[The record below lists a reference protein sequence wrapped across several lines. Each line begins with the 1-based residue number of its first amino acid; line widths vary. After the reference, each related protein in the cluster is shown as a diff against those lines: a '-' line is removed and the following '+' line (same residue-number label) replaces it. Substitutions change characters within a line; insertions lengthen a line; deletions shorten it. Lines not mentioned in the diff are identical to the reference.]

1 LADNAVHSDALDWL
15 ERYQAHLREQRQLS
29 PHTLSNYRRDL
40 NAAVSW
46 CDKHNIDEWRDLDS
60 QRVRN
65 WSAESHRKGLGGRS
79 IQRRLS
85 ALRGFCQFLVRHKIL
100 EHNPAQDIRAPK
112 SPRKLPHSLDVD
124 RLQRLLE
131 CKPENWL
138 EQRDLTLMELMYSG
152 GLRLAELVNLD
163 INDVDLRE
171 GEARVLGKGRK
182 TRVVPVG
189 RKARA
194 AITSWLPLRKLH
206 AGENESALFISRN
219 GTRISPRSV
228 QQRLK
233 RWALKQGLESRLHPH
248 ALRHSCATH
257 VLESSGDLRAVQE
270 LLGHANL
277 GTTQIYTH
285 LDFQHLAQ
293 VYDAAHPRAR
303 KK

>member
-1 LADNAVHSDALDWL
+1 VQADALDWL
-15 ERYQAHLREQRQLS
+15 ARYQTHLREHRQLS

-40 NAAVSW
+40 DTAVAW
-46 CDKHNIDEWRDLDS
+46 CDKHDIDHWRDLDS

-65 WSAESHRKGLGGRS
+65 WAAECHRKGLGGRS

-85 ALRGFCQFLVRHKIL
+85 ALRGFFRHLIQHKVL
-100 EHNPAQDIRAPK
+100 KHNPAQDIRAPK
-112 SPRKLPHSLDVD
+112 SPRKLPHSIDVD

-131 CKPENWL
+131 CKPEDWL
-138 EQRDLTLMELMYSG
+138 EQRDLTMMELMYSG
-152 GLRLAELVNLD
+152 GLRLAELIGLD
-163 INDVDLRE
+163 INDVELRE
-171 GEARVLGKGRK
+171 GQARVLGKGSK
-182 TRVVPVG
+182 TRIVPVG
-189 RKARA
+189 SKALA
-194 AITSWLPLRKLH
+194 AIASWLPMRNLH
-206 AGENESALFISRN
+206 AEENETALFISRN
-219 GTRISPRSV
+219 GTRVSPRSV

-233 RWALKQGLESRLHPH
+233 RWALKQGMESRLHPH

>member
-1 LADNAVHSDALDWL
+1 MHADALDWL
-15 ERYQAHLREQRQLS
+15 ARYQTHLREQRRLS

-40 NAAVSW
+40 DAAVAW
-46 CDKHNIDEWRDLDS
+46 CETRHIDHWRELDS

-65 WSAESHRKGLGGRS
+65 WSAECHRKGLGGRS

-85 ALRGFCQFLVRHKIL
+85 ALRGFCQYLVQHKVL
-100 EHNPAQDIRAPK
+100 EHNPAHDIRAPK
-112 SPRKLPHSLDVD
+112 SPHKLPHSLDVD

-131 CKPENWL
+131 GKPGNWL
-138 EQRDLTLMELMYSG
+138 EQRDLTMMELMYSG
-152 GLRLAELVNLD
+152 GLRLAELVSLD
-163 INDVDLRE
+163 TRDVDLRE

-182 TRVVPVG
+182 TRIVPVG
-189 RKARA
+189 SKARA
-194 AITSWLPLRKLH
+194 AIASWLPLRNLH
-206 AGENESALFISRN
+206 ASENESALFISRN

-228 QQRLK
+228 QQRFK
-233 RWALKQGLESRLHPH
+233 RWALKQGLEGRLHPH
-248 ALRHSCATH
+248 VLRHSCATH

-293 VYDAAHPRAR
+293 VYDTAHPRAR

>member
-1 LADNAVHSDALDWL
+1 MHADALDWL
-15 ERYQAHLREQRQLS
+15 ARYRMHLREQRQLS

-40 NAAVSW
+40 DAIVAW
-46 CDKHNIDEWRDLDS
+46 CETRHIGHWRDLDS
-60 QRVRN
+60 QGVRN
-65 WSAESHRKGLGGRS
+65 WSAECHRKGLGGHS

-85 ALRGFCQFLVRHKIL
+85 ALRGFCQYLVQHKVL
-100 EHNPAQDIRAPK
+100 EHNPAHDIRAPK
-112 SPRKLPHSLDVD
+112 SPHKLPHSLDVD

-131 CKPENWL
+131 GKPGNWL
-138 EQRDLTLMELMYSG
+138 EQRDLTMMELMYSG
-152 GLRLAELVNLD
+152 GLRLAELVSLD
-163 INDVDLRE
+163 TRDLDLRE

-182 TRVVPVG
+182 TRIVPVG
-189 RKARA
+189 SKARD
-194 AITSWLPLRKLH
+194 AIASWLPLRDLH
-206 AGENESALFISRN
+206 ASENETALFISRN
-219 GTRISPRSV
+219 GTRVSPRSV
-228 QQRLK
+228 QQRFK
-233 RWALKQGLESRLHPH
+233 RWALKQGLEGHLHPH

-293 VYDAAHPRAR
+293 VYDTAHPRAR

>member
-1 LADNAVHSDALDWL
+1 MHADALDWL
-15 ERYQAHLREQRQLS
+15 ARYRTHLREQRQLS

-40 NAAVSW
+40 DAIVAW
-46 CDKHNIDEWRDLDS
+46 CETRHIGHWRDLDS
-60 QRVRN
+60 QGVRN
-65 WSAESHRKGLGGRS
+65 WSADCHRKGLGGRS

-85 ALRGFCQFLVRHKIL
+85 ALRGFCQYLVQHKVL
-100 EHNPAQDIRAPK
+100 EHNPAHDIRAPK
-112 SPRKLPHSLDVD
+112 SPHKLPHSLDVD

-131 CKPENWL
+131 GKPGNWL
-138 EQRDLTLMELMYSG
+138 EQRDLTMMELMYSG
-152 GLRLAELVNLD
+152 GLRLAELVSLD
-163 INDVDLRE
+163 TRDLDLRE

-182 TRVVPVG
+182 TRIVPVG
-189 RKARA
+189 SKARD
-194 AITSWLPLRKLH
+194 AIASWLPLRDLH
-206 AGENESALFISRN
+206 ASENETALFISRN
-219 GTRISPRSV
+219 GTRVSPRSV
-228 QQRLK
+228 QQRFK
-233 RWALKQGLESRLHPH
+233 RWALKQGLEGHLHPH

-293 VYDAAHPRAR
+293 VYDTAHPRAR

>member
-1 LADNAVHSDALDWL
+1 M
-15 ERYQAHLREQRQLS
+15 
-29 PHTLSNYRRDL
+29 
-40 NAAVSW
+40 
-46 CDKHNIDEWRDLDS
+46 
-60 QRVRN
+60 RN
-65 WSAESHRKGLGGRS
+65 WSAECHRKGLGGRS

-85 ALRGFCQFLVRHKIL
+85 ALRGFCQFLVENKVL
-100 EHNPAQDIRAPK
+100 DHNPARDIRAPK

-131 CKPENWL
+131 CKPEDWL

-152 GLRLAELVNLD
+152 GLRLAELVGLNTT
-163 INDVDLRE
+163 DVDLRE

-182 TRVVPVG
+182 TRIVPVG
-189 RKARA
+189 SKAQA
-194 AITSWLPLRKLH
+194 ALAAWFPLRSLH
-206 AGENESALFISRN
+206 VDENETALFISRN

-293 VYDAAHPRAR
+293 VYDASHPRAR
-303 KK
+303 KKQRP

>member
-1 LADNAVHSDALDWL
+1 MHSDALDWL
-15 ERYQAHLREQRQLS
+15 QRYLTNLGQQRQLS
-29 PHTLSNYRRDL
+29 PHTVSNYRRDL
-40 NAAVSW
+40 NAAVNW
-46 CDKHNIDEWRDLDS
+46 CDRQGIHDWQDLNNLG
-60 QRVRN
+60 VRN
-65 WSAESHRKGLGGRS
+65 WSAECHRKGLGGRS

-85 ALRGFCQFLVRHKIL
+85 ALRGFCQFLVENKVL
-100 EHNPAQDIRAPK
+100 DHNPARDIRAPK

-131 CKPENWL
+131 CKPEDWL

-152 GLRLAELVNLD
+152 GLRLAELVGLNTT
-163 INDVDLRE
+163 DVDLRE

-182 TRVVPVG
+182 TRIVPVG
-189 RKARA
+189 SKAQA
-194 AITSWLPLRKLH
+194 ALAAWFPLRSLH
-206 AGENESALFISRN
+206 VDENETALFISRN

-293 VYDAAHPRAR
+293 VYDASHPRAR
-303 KK
+303 KKQRP

>member
-1 LADNAVHSDALDWL
+1 MHSDALDWL
-15 ERYQAHLREQRQLS
+15 QHYLLHLCEQRQLS

-40 NAAVSW
+40 NAAVGW
-46 CDKHNIDEWRDLDS
+46 CDRHDIPAWQDLDS
-60 QRVRN
+60 QGVRN

-85 ALRGFCQFLVRHKIL
+85 ALRGFCQFLVEHKIL
-100 EHNPAQDIRAPK
+100 EHNPARDIRAPK

-131 CKPENWL
+131 CKPEDWL

-152 GLRLAELVNLD
+152 GLRLSELVGLNIDDVNLQD
-163 INDVDLRE
+163 

-182 TRVVPVG
+182 TRIVPVG
-189 RKARA
+189 SKAKTA
-194 AITSWLPLRKLH
+194 LAGWLPVRNLR
-206 AGENESALFISRN
+206 ADENENALFISRN

-285 LDFQHLAQ
+285 LDFQRLAQ
-293 VYDAAHPRAR
+293 VYDTAHPRAR
-303 KK
+303 KKHGPE

>member
-1 LADNAVHSDALDWL
+1 VHTDALDWL
-15 ERYQAHLREQRQLS
+15 ARYLAHLREQRRLS

-40 NAAVSW
+40 AAATAW
-46 CDKHNIDEWRDLDS
+46 CESHNIDYWQDLDS
-60 QRVRN
+60 RRVRN
-65 WSAESHRKGLGGRS
+65 WSAECHRKGLGGRS

-85 ALRGFCQFLVRHKIL
+85 ALRGFCQYLVQHKIL
-100 EHNPAQDIRAPK
+100 EHNPVHDIRAPK
-112 SPRKLPHSLDVD
+112 SPHKLPHSLDVD

-131 CKPENWL
+131 CKPEDWL
-138 EQRDLTLMELMYSG
+138 EQRDLTMMELMYSG
-152 GLRLAELVNLD
+152 GLRLAELVGLD
-163 INDVDLRE
+163 IHHLDLCE
-171 GEARVLGKGRK
+171 GEARVLGKGSK
-182 TRVVPVG
+182 TRIVPVG
-189 RKARA
+189 SKAQT
-194 AITSWLPLRKLH
+194 AIAHWLPVRDLH
-206 AGENESALFISRN
+206 ADENESALFISRN
-219 GTRISPRSV
+219 GTRVSPRSV
-228 QQRLK
+228 QQRFK